1 MTRLAI
7 WGLVALLLLAAPFF
21 VYPVLLM
28 SILCFVIFA
37 SSFNLLLGYAGLLC
51 FGQAMFFG
59 TAAYVTG
66 YLLKNAGISIE
77 LALIAGALLSAA
89 MGFVVGMIS
98 VRRSGIQFAMI
109 TLAISQFV
117 YFLLLQ
123 SEFTGGEDGMQR
135 IPRSTVLGVI
145 DVSSN
150 LVFYYVVLAITVLA
164 IALFYRIVHSPFGEI
179 LKAIRDNEPRV
190 ESLGFRPERYKIVAM
205 TLSAGLAGLAGG
217 LKATVFQFAT
227 LTDVSWPISAEV
239 ILMTLLGG
247 LGTLAGPMIGAGIVL
262 MMNDHLAQFGE
273 WSLISQGVILLVV
286 ILFFRRG
293 VVGELNALVRK
304 VQGRRTR
311 TEPLDPRPEPQTE
324 DIESK

>member
-1 MTRLAI
+1 MSRYLWAGLLAVI
-7 WGLVALLLLAAPFF
+7 LIAAPFF

-59 TAAYVTG
+59 TAAYVAG
-66 YLLKNAGISIE
+66 YLLKSYGVTLE
-77 LALIAGALLSAA
+77 VALVSGMLFSAA
-89 MGFVVGMIS
+89 MGYVVGLIS

-109 TLAISQFV
+109 TLALSQFV

-123 SEFTGGEDGMQR
+123 ADFTGGEDGMQR
-135 IPRSTVLGVI
+135 IPRSNLFGVI
-145 DVSSN
+145 DVSDH
-150 LVFYYVVLAITVLA
+150 LTFYYVVLAVTVAA
-164 IALFYRIVHSPFGEI
+164 IALFYRIVHSPFGEL
-179 LKAIRDNEPRV
+179 LKAIRDNEARV
-190 ESLGFRPERYKIVAM
+190 ESLGFRPERYKIIAM
-205 TLSAGLAGLAGG
+205 TLSAGLAGLAGA

-262 MMNDHLAQFGE
+262 TMNDELAQFGE
-273 WSLISQGVILLVV
+273 WALIAQGVILLLV
-286 ILFFRRG
+286 IIFFRRG
-293 VVGELNALVRK
+293 VVGEASALWRRLSTRGD
-304 VQGRRTR
+304 GR
-311 TEPLDPRPEPQTE
+311 
-324 DIESK
+324 